1 MGFAAA
7 PQAFDIARAPRV
19 DCSPTQTTRQ
29 IVNVLTLFQCS
40 ALMNILARGE
50 GMLRSSKKVD
60 LRVIGLFLGVTAMV
74 AACGDSG
81 TSSSQSN
88 GSGNSGMGGSAG
100 EAGSAGNAG
109 SGGTGA
115 MGGMGGDGGGF
126 VVGCP
131 SGIVCGA
138 GVCCAAN
145 QECVIS
151 VCLGTCASNVR
162 CGADLSVCCPAGD
175 VCVADQCATP
185 GATCLDWADCNDGEF
200 CEPTLGQCIPQPPAG
215 GQTCEYKPPPGP
227 LDPILEWSWETTT
240 INPAFVQVINMP
252 VVVDLEKDGTPDVVI
267 VTSDNFDTA
276 GAAYLRA
283 LHGKDGTEKWD
294 AMADPYKMEYRVSS
308 RMTPAAADIDGDGF
322 VEIITGKTGGG
333 LIAFEHDGKFKW
345 SATRSDGTAWTTVYQ
360 SATVAIADLEGDGSP
375 EIVVGGSVFDK
386 DGVLRFDGGTFFGAN
401 GGTYG
406 AVSIVADLDGV
417 MPQEIVGGRRA
428 LRADGSVYWD
438 NGLIDGYPAI
448 ADLDLDGKPELVVI
462 AAGTVRIQDPTN
474 GAILAQVMMP
484 GTGSGGPPTIADFDA
499 DGFPEISA
507 ANGTAYSVFEY
518 TPGTPPTVTVKW
530 NKTTQDGSSNRTGS
544 SVFDFQ
550 GDGAAEVVY
559 NDECYFR
566 IYAGV
571 DGTELFS
578 VANSSATI
586 HEFPVVVD
594 VDGDNN
600 TEVVVAGN
608 DLNHKGGSPACPYGT
623 AGARH
628 GVFVYGDKGDNWVRT
643 RRIWNQHAYHLT
655 NIEASG
661 AVPVPEKPSW
671 VAPFG
676 LNNYRQ
682 SNQGAGVFNAPDL
695 KVSLEAS
702 LTPCPAAVTL
712 RAFVQNKGALGVAA
726 GVNVRFYRGSD
737 ATGTF
742 IGEAQTTQALLPGQ
756 YEIVTV
762 NYPVTGNEVM
772 SFFVEVD
779 KDGMG
784 SGSENECL
792 EDNNTAML
800 DGVECG
806 KFN

>member
-1 MGFAAA
+1 
-7 PQAFDIARAPRV
+7 
-19 DCSPTQTTRQ
+19 
-29 IVNVLTLFQCS
+29 
-40 ALMNILARGE
+40 
-50 GMLRSSKKVD
+50 MLRSSNRID
-60 LRVIGLFLGVTAMV
+60 WRLLGVSLGAVVAV
-74 AACGDSG
+74 AACGDTGSSTSLSTGSTG
-81 TSSSQSN
+81 TAAGGNAGSA
-88 GSGNSGMGGSAG
+88 GSGGMGGSAG
-100 EAGSAGNAG
+100 N
-109 SGGTGA
+109 
-115 MGGMGGDGGGF
+115 GGMAGAGGEGGGF

-131 SGIVCGA
+131 SGIVCGS
-138 GVCCAAN
+138 GECCGAN

-151 VCLGTCASNVR
+151 ACLPTCATEVR
-162 CGADLSVCCPAGD
+162 CGADLSVCCGAGE
-175 VCVADQCATP
+175 VCVADQCAKP

-227 LDPILEWSWETTT
+227 LEPVLEWSWESTT
-240 INPAFVQVINMP
+240 IHPTFVQVINMP

-267 VTSDNFDTA
+267 VTSDNFNASGA
-276 GAAYLRA
+276 GYLRA
-283 LHGKDGTEKWD
+283 LNGKDGVEKWD
-294 AMADPYKMEYRVSS
+294 AAADPYKTEFRVSS
-308 RMTPAAADIDGDGF
+308 RVTPAAADIDGDGF
-322 VEIITGKTGGG
+322 VEIVTGKTGGG
-333 LIAFEHDGKFKW
+333 LIAFEHDGTFKW
-345 SATRSDGTAWTTVYQ
+345 NATNSDGTAWTTGIE
-360 SATVAIADLEGDGSP
+360 SATVAIADLEGDGKP
-375 EIVVGGSVFDK
+375 EIVVGGAVFEST
-386 DGVLRFDGGTFFGAN
+386 GVLRFNAGVHVGGN
-401 GGTYG
+401 NGTYG
-406 AVSIVADLDGV
+406 PVSIVADLDGT

-428 LRADGSVYWD
+428 FRADGSQYWD
-438 NGLIDGYPAI
+438 NGLVDGYPAI

-462 AAGTVRIQDPTN
+462 SAGNVRVHDPLT
-474 GAILAQVMMP
+474 GAQLALLDMP
-484 GTGSGGPPTIADFDA
+484 GTGQGGPPTIADFDA

-518 TPGTPPTVTVKW
+518 VGGGTPMLSVKW
-530 NKTTQDGSSNRTGS
+530 NQPTQDGSSNRTGS

-566 IYAGV
+566 VYAGA
-571 DGTELFS
+571 DGAELYKEP
-578 VANSSATI
+578 NSSATI

-600 TEVVVAGN
+600 TEVVVGGN
-608 DLNHKGGSPACPYGT
+608 DLNHKGGSPACPYGV

-661 AVPVPEKPSW
+661 AVPAPEHPSW

-702 LTPCPAAVTL
+702 LEPCPSAVIL
-712 RAFVQNKGALGVAA
+712 RAFVQNKGALGVPA
-726 GVNVRFYRGSD
+726 GINVRFYRGSD
-737 ATGTF
+737 ATGQF
-742 IGEAQTTQALLPGQ
+742 IGEAQTTKALLPGQ
-756 YEIVTV
+756 YELVTM
-762 NYPVTGNEVM
+762 NYLVPGMEVM
-772 SFFVEVD
+772 SFYVEVD
-779 KDGMG
+779 KDAMG
-784 SGSENECL
+784 GGGQNECL
-792 EDNNTAML
+792 EDNNTATL